1 MSGGGV
7 AGRPRIAVLAHQPR
21 EVLDRLAERFTVE
34 DIHEPPG
41 PAARLRD
48 QGAGIRGVVTT
59 GWAGVPGDL
68 IRLMP
73 DLEICAISGVGLETT
88 DLVLCR
94 ERDIVVTTAP
104 VMFDDVADL
113 ALALALACCR
123 RLVAGDKLVRAGLWG
138 KQPFAPGR
146 KLTGMRTG
154 IIGLGRI
161 GLEVA
166 RRLEGFRTTIAY
178 ADPVAR
184 DVAYRRYPDI
194 ETLARNSDVLFLCA
208 AGAPKGS
215 SQPFIAD
222 RKTFEALG
230 PRGVFI
236 NVARGWL
243 ADEQALCDLLQD
255 GRLGAAGLDVFQ
267 DEPNVPEAL
276 WSLENVVLA
285 PHIASHTEETNCGMG
300 NSVVENLT
308 SWFAGNGPLTPVAD
322 TYPIRADRD
331 R

>member
-1 MSGGGV
+1 MVHGKGD
-7 AGRPRIAVLAHQPR
+7 GRPQIAVLADQPR
-21 EVLDRLAERFTVE
+21 EVLDRLARDFDVV
-34 DIHEPPG
+34 DVHAA
-41 PAARLRD
+41 PADRLRD
-48 QGAGIRGVVTT
+48 LGAGIRGVVTT
-59 GWAGVPGDL
+59 GWAGVPGAL

-88 DLVLCR
+88 DLNLCR
-94 ERDIVVTTAP
+94 ERGIVVTTAP

-113 ALALALACCR
+113 AIALALAACR
-123 RLVAGDKLVRAGLWG
+123 RLVAGDKLVRSGRWG
-138 KQPFAPGR
+138 KQPFTPGR

-161 GLEVA
+161 GQEVA
-166 RRLEGFRTTIAY
+166 QRLAGFRTTIAY

-184 DVAYRRYPDI
+184 DVPYRRYPDI

-215 SQPFIAD
+215 GQPFIAD

-230 PRGVFI
+230 PRGIFI

-243 ADEQALCDLLQD
+243 ADEVALCELLAD
-255 GRLGAAGLDVFQ
+255 GRLGAAGLDVFH

-276 WSLENVVLA
+276 WSLDNLVVS
-285 PHIASHTEETNCGMG
+285 PHIASHTEETNRGMG
-300 NSVVENLT
+300 DSVVDNLVA
-308 SWFAGNGPLTPVAD
+308 WFSGQAPLTPVAD
-322 TYPIRADRD
+322 TFPPRIGAGRR
-331 R
+331 